1 MPAASSSL
9 IAQMLRFTLLVVA
22 ANPLVTLNAISR
34 RITFSVVE
42 DELDNQTNGR
52 AIDLV
57 PLSLVTSDALL
68 GGGILTQQVSIG
80 REAGQ
85 CYFSERLL

>member
-1 MPAASSSL
+1 M
-9 IAQMLRFTLLVVA
+9 
-22 ANPLVTLNAISR
+22 
-34 RITFSVVE
+34 VE